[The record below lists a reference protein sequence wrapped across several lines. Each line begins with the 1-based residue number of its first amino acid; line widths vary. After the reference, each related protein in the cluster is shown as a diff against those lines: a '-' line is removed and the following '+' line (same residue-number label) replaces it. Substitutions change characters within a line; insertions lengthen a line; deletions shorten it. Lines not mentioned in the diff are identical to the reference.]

1 MAAIKHARGV
11 SLLLKIGNGAVPEVF
26 TAYCSINAARGI
38 TFTAAT
44 NDFTIPDCAD
54 LEKIAWIAREKVSLS
69 VATNGAGTLNTPDVV
84 MFYDYWKSEDSKNC
98 QIVVDVPA
106 GDGGVIFEGPFH
118 LTEFAITGDKGA
130 KQECSIALASDGE
143 ITCGANA

>member
-26 TAYCSINAARGI
+26 TGYCSINAARGI

-44 NDFTIPDCAD
+44 NDFTIPDCLD

-69 VATNGAGTLNTPDVV
+69 VATNGAGTLNTPDVA
-84 MFYDYWKSEDSKNC
+84 MFFEYWKSEDSKNC